1 MSEFREIEISKIIPP
16 EAPARLSPESTDI
29 ESLAE
34 SIKSVG
40 LINPITVRKK
50 NEKYEVVAGHR
61 RFLACQ
67 KIGMEKIPCIVT
79 DDDEKSVAEKMLAEN
94 LARHD
99 MTPLEEACFFKDCIE
114 QLGHTPKSL
123 GEVIGKSRE
132 YVIRRL
138 RILDF
143 PTDLQKALHE
153 KSISLAVA
161 EELARVDDPETRARY
176 LMSAIESQSSAKVVK
191 SWVDMWEEARRSG
204 LQTEELDYG
213 ILTPVK
219 KDPIRITC
227 QICGRMH
234 PPQSVVSV
242 IMCRECIA
250 AINAI
255 LRELEKKDG
264 RDIGDVNGGGSGG
277 NV

>member
-16 EAPARLSPESTDI
+16 EAPARLDPEGAEI

-34 SIKSVG
+34 SIRSVG
-40 LINPITVRKK
+40 LINPITVRPK
-50 NEKYEVVAGHR
+50 NSKYEIIAGHR
-61 RFLACQ
+61 RYLACK
-67 KIGMEKIPCIVT
+67 KIGLQKIPCIIT
-79 DDDEKSVAEKMLAEN
+79 QDDEKTAAEKMLAEN

-99 MTPLEEACFFKDCIE
+99 LTPVEEAAFFKDCIE

-123 GEVIGKSRE
+123 GELIGKSRD

-143 PTDLQKALHE
+143 PADLQKALHE
-153 KSISLAVA
+153 KTISLAVA

-191 SWVDMWEEARRSG
+191 SWVDMWEEARRHG
-204 LQTEELDYG
+204 LETENLDYG

-227 QICGRMH
+227 QICGKMH
-234 PPQSVVSV
+234 LPNNVVSV

-250 AINAI
+250 AINAV
-255 LRELEKKDG
+255 LRELEKQNG
-264 RDIGDVNGGGSGG
+264 RDTGDAHGGGSGG

>member
-1 MSEFREIEISKIIPP
+1 MSEFREI
-16 EAPARLSPESTDI
+16 DI
-29 ESLAE
+29 ELINPPPAPLRLEAEKTNIDELAE
-34 SIKSVG
+34 SIKAIG
-40 LINPITVRKK
+40 LINPITIKPVNGR
-50 NEKYEVVAGHR
+50 YEIIAGHR
-61 RFLACQ
+61 RFLACKKAGLK
-67 KIGMEKIPCIVT
+67 KIKAIVVEA
-79 DDDEKSVAEKMLAEN
+79 DDKKEAQIMLAEN

-99 MTPLEEACFFKDCIE
+99 LTPLEEACAFKDAIE

-123 GEVIGKSRE
+123 GEAIGKSRE

-143 PTDLQKALHE
+143 PTDIQKALHE
-153 KSISLAVA
+153 RSISLSVA

-204 LQTEELDYG
+204 LETEDLQYG